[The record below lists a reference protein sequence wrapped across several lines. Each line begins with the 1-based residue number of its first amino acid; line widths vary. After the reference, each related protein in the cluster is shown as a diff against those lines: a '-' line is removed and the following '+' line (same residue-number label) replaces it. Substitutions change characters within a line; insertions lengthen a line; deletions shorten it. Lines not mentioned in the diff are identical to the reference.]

1 MLFAALDTSAS
12 GLTAERLRMDVI
24 SDNLANAQTTRT
36 PGGGPFRREMVQFMA
51 VPLTAGGGGG
61 GVVVSGIVQD
71 RSPFPARYD
80 PGSPDADAQ
89 GYVRLPNVNVTAE
102 MVDMLAASRAYQAN
116 ATAFADN
123 VKESEK
129 ALEI

>member
-12 GLTAERLRMDVI
+12 GLTAERLRMDVV

-51 VPLTAGGGGG
+51 VPLSVDGSG

-71 RSPFPARYD
+71 QSPFPLQYD
-80 PGSPDADAQ
+80 PGSPDANAQ
-89 GYVRLPNVNVTAE
+89 GYVQLPNVNVTAE
-102 MVDMLAASRAYQAN
+102 MVDMLAASRAYEAN
-116 ATAFADN
+116 ATAFSDN
-123 VKESEK
+123 VKESQK

>member
-36 PGGGPFRREMVQFMA
+36 PAGGPFRREMVQFMA
-51 VPLTAGGGGG
+51 VPLSPGGAG

-71 RSPFPARYD
+71 QSPFPLRYD
-80 PGSPDADAQ
+80 PGNPDANAQ
-89 GYVRLPNVNVTAE
+89 GYVRLPNVTVTAE

-116 ATAFADN
+116 ATAFSDN

>member
-1 MLFAALDTSAS
+1 
-12 GLTAERLRMDVI
+12 MDVI

-36 PGGGPFRREMVQFMA
+36 PGGGPFQREMVQFMA
-51 VPLTAGGGGG
+51 VPLAPDGAG

-71 RSPFPARYD
+71 QSPFPLRYD
-80 PGSPDADAQ
+80 PGNPDANAQ

-116 ATAFADN
+116 ATAFSDN
-123 VKESEK
+123 VKESQK